1 METHLAP
8 TIFKLPMLQKPSKLR
23 KPPSLSIL
31 STQSTQTIRRL
42 PMLHSK
48 KYELCRK
55 CGSES
60 PFWPSEC
67 PMKMMCIVCNTAK
80 LAEDMAIEQFE
91 EK

>member
-1 METHLAP
+1 
-8 TIFKLPMLQKPSKLR
+8 
-23 KPPSLSIL
+23 
-31 STQSTQTIRRL
+31 
-42 PMLHSK
+42 MLHSK